1 MGVFEWLVVV
11 IVFYCDVGDVVNV
24 MLMGIFLSSVE
35 LCLLNFV
42 GVLIGFEWVNGVG
55 DWGGLFGV

>member
-24 MLMGIFLSSVE
+24 LLVGIFLSSVE
-35 LCLLNFV
+35 LCLLN
-42 GVLIGFEWVNGVG
+42 VLLVNYL
-55 DWGGLFGV
+55 GLNG